1 MQQIV
6 KKKKKK
12 LARTSQEKRM
22 KRETETERDRR
33 EALKVVQCLCDEKKN
48 RKNKKELLQQAT
60 RRDKAPK
67 TPVAEQTHRGTT
79 TVAQADQT
87 SPGRTR
93 PELT

>member
-1 MQQIV
+1 
-6 KKKKKK
+6 
-12 LARTSQEKRM
+12 M

-48 RKNKKELLQQAT
+48 RKKKKELLQQAT